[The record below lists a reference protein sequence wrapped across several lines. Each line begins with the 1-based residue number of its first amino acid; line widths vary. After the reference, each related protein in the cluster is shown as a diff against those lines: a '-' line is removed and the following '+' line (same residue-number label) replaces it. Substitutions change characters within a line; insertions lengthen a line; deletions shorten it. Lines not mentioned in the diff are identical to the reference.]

1 MSNPSSMNVG
11 PFTTTVLV
19 KKKYLGFYVGLM
31 WISIT
36 AITLEFWIY
45 WQYLWNSNSK
55 IVFFIFLPLLF
66 FLMYITTIFV
76 SLFLAKVMLIIIN
89 FLHKPREGIFL
100 RDNSDRDYRFWS
112 LRNVI
117 KKWPIWLSHKF
128 PVPFLDNICF
138 KVFGV
143 KTKFSNSLFEGW
155 VDCEFIEFGKGV
167 IIGKSS
173 IIQSSLIVG
182 SNLIIKKTIIGDNA
196 HIGAHTVVMP
206 GTHIG
211 KNCILAAS
219 SATTVDQYLEPNWI
233 YIGLPAKKYRKNP
246 FFEENLENKITHVI
260 DTDALQAEIFKT
272 YEKGKHN

>member
-1 MSNPSSMNVG
+1 MKVG
-11 PFTTTVLV
+11 AFTTNILV

-55 IVFFIFLPLLF
+55 ILFFIFLPLLF
-66 FLMYITTIFV
+66 FLMYITTVFL
-76 SLFLAKVMLIIIN
+76 SLFFAKVMLIIIN
-89 FLHKPREGIFL
+89 CLHKPREGIFL
-100 RDNSDRDYRFWS
+100 RENSDRDYRFWS
-112 LRNVI
+112 LRSVI

-128 PVPFLDNICF
+128 PFPFLDNICF

-143 KTKFSNSLFEGW
+143 KTNFSNSLFEGW

-173 IIQSSLIVG
+173 IIQSSLIIG
-182 SNLIIKKTIIGDNA
+182 DHLIIKKTIIEDNA

-219 SATTVDQYLEPNWI
+219 SATTVDQKLEDSWI

-260 DTDALQAEIFKT
+260 DTEALQAEIFKT